1 MKTTDQISP
10 PNWLLSFFRWF
21 CHPDYAEDIEGDLLE
36 RFAIQADELG
46 VKKAQR
52 KFAVEIVQLF
62 RPGLM
67 KPIKILPNY
76 YHPAML
82 QSNLKI
88 GFRNLLKN
96 KGYSS
101 IKIGGFAIGVA
112 AFLLIALF
120 VQDELK
126 YDQHYVQKDRIYR
139 LLNVSTNPEFE
150 FNKWTSF
157 SAQIGQLLNE
167 DYPEIETAGRLI
179 VRDWYLAGDN
189 QFRKSDDRQNN
200 FEVGFAYGDPSLL
213 DILEIPMIY
222 GDHES
227 ALASPFSM
235 VISKEKA
242 DIYFPNENPIG
253 RTVILNENTEQP
265 YTIGGVMENMTSS
278 HLSFDFLLTFVD
290 VEFWNGEQTN
300 WCCQNYDAY
309 LRVKPDIDIPA
320 LEKKLMSIKED
331 YMLAHL
337 IKTENQFAEIMREH
351 RTLELQP
358 IEDIYLKSSGYF
370 DNHQHSDFKMVK
382 LFGAIALFIL
392 LLACINFINL
402 FTAKSANRA
411 KEVGVRKVAG
421 SFKGDLV
428 RQFLTESTMYSGI
441 SVVLGAALASTAL
454 PYFNQL
460 AGKSLVFPIGTWWF
474 IPFLLLVALVIGLF
488 AGIYPA
494 FYLSSFKPINVL
506 KGSLSKGSKNSK
518 LRSSMVV
525 FQFTT
530 SIILVVCALVVYD
543 QMQFI
548 LNKEVGY
555 NKERMMMIHGTFT
568 LDNEK
573 TDVFKEE
580 LMRLPMVESVTNSNY
595 FPVDGTSRDNN
606 EFFIEGQEK
615 TMKGV
620 GGQAWWVAE
629 NYIPTMDINIVE
641 GRNFSQEMAGDS
653 AAVVINKMMAEKL
666 GLKDPIGKQIRNWR
680 TWNIVGVVE
689 DFHFENMKQKIR
701 PIAMFMGRGNAA
713 IIAARIKTEDVSEAV
728 ASITKVWD
736 KFMPNQPIRY
746 EFMEDSYANMYEDVQ
761 RTGNVFTVCAAL
773 AIFIACL
780 GLFGLS
786 TFMAEQR
793 SKEISVRKILGA
805 SSASLFQLLT
815 ANYIKLVFI
824 SLLIGIPIS
833 WYMMQAWLE
842 NYTYRIDVA
851 WWVFAL
857 SGLLVAAIAL
867 ITVSRQALRLSFSNP
882 AKFLKDE

>member
-1 MKTTDQISP
+1 MNSTDHISP
-10 PNWLLSFFRWF
+10 PEWLLNFFRWF
-21 CHPDYAEDIEGDLLE
+21 CHADFEEDIEGDLLE
-36 RFAIQADELG
+36 RFSMQVDEMG
-46 VKKAQR
+46 VGKAKR
-52 KFAVEIVQLF
+52 KFAIEIIKLL

-67 KPIKILPNY
+67 RPFKILPNQ

-112 AFLLIALF
+112 VFLLITLF

-126 YDQHYVQKDRIYR
+126 YDQHYVHKDRIYR
-139 LLNVSTNPEFE
+139 LLNVTTNPEFQ
-150 FNKWTSF
+150 FKKWTSF

-167 DYPEIETAGRLI
+167 DYPEIEKAGRLI

-189 QFRKSDDRQNN
+189 QFRKENGRQNN
-200 FEVGFAYGDPSLL
+200 YEDGFAYADPEML

-222 GDHES
+222 GTHET
-227 ALASPFSM
+227 ALAQPFSM

-242 DIYFPNENPIG
+242 DIYFPNENPVGKTI
-253 RTVILNENTEQP
+253 ILNENKDQP
-265 YTIGGVMENMTSS
+265 YTIGGVMDHVKTS
-278 HLSFDFLLTFVD
+278 HLSFDFLLTLVD
-290 VEFWNGEQTN
+290 VEFWKGEQTS

-309 LRVKPDIDIPA
+309 LRVKPGTDIPA
-320 LEKKLMSIKED
+320 LEKKLLAIKED

-337 IKTENQFAEIMREH
+337 VKTENQFAEVMRKH
-351 RTLELQP
+351 RTLELQS
-358 IEDIYLKSSGYF
+358 ISDIYLKSAGYF
-370 DNHQHSDFKMVK
+370 DNHKHSDFKIVK

-402 FTAKSANRA
+402 YTAKSANRA

-421 SFKGDLV
+421 SFKGDLI

-441 SVVLGAALASTAL
+441 SVVLGAGLASYFL

-460 AGKSLVFPIGTWWF
+460 AGKTLSFPILTWWY
-474 IPFLLLVALVIGLF
+474 IPSLFLLALFIGLL

-494 FYLSSFKPINVL
+494 FYLSAFKPINVL
-506 KGSLSKGSKNSK
+506 KGNLSRGIKNSK

-530 SIILVVCALVVYD
+530 SIVLVVSALVVYN

-548 LNKEVGY
+548 LNKKIGFD
-555 NKERMMMIHGTFT
+555 KEKMMMIHGAFT
-568 LDNEK
+568 LDDR
-573 TDVFKEE
+573 TDTFKEE
-580 LMRLPMVESVTNSNY
+580 LKRLPMVESVTNSNY

-606 EFFIEGQEK
+606 EFWIEGQEK

-629 NYIPTMDINIVE
+629 NYIPSMKINLME
-641 GRNFSQEMAGDS
+641 GRNFSEEIAGDS
-653 AAVVINKMMAEKL
+653 AAVIINQTMADKL
-666 GLKDPIGKQIRNWR
+666 GLEEPLGQQIRNWR

-689 DFHFENMKQKIR
+689 DFHFENMKQEIR

-713 IIAARIKTEDVSEAV
+713 IIAARIKADDVSEAV
-728 ASITKVWD
+728 TSITKVWD
-736 KFMPNQPIRY
+736 EFMPNQPIRY

-761 RTGNVFTVCAAL
+761 RMGNVFTTCAAL
-773 AIFIACL
+773 AILIACL

-805 SSASLFQLLT
+805 STSSLFQLLT
-815 ANYIKLVFI
+815 ASYLKLVFI
-824 SLLIGIPIS
+824 SLIIGIPIS
-833 WYMMQAWLE
+833 WYMMQEWLT
-842 NYTYRIDVA
+842 NYTYRIDIA

-857 SGLLVAAIAL
+857 SGLLVAGIAL
-867 ITVSRQALRLSFSNP
+867 LTVSRQALRLSFSNP
-882 AKFLKDE
+882 AAFLKDE